1 VILKGG
7 AHNNL
12 EADAIPLK
20 AARHGATP
28 FKPWK
33 VNEGVDAEA
42 WALNDDVDLGAGLET
57 CECQEARLGRQI
69 ETGSTANHM
78 DAPSFSETIPTGW
91 TPIVT
96 SSISISMPP
105 RTNFRSK
112 NTLAATCTR
121 AASPKVR
128 SRTRYARWQLRTHR
142 ERCFGRQDHLNL
154 AVFEAC
160 PPAKRHA
167 EASSEADGATNA
179 DRWRRPNGEGELNIE
194 QLLLNRREE
203 RLTARDSEVRS
214 PYLYTFAWF
223 KHAPL
228 TPPSRLP
235 MQLSSLVTPRSPGSV
250 VASS

>member
-1 VILKGG
+1 MDRDQVHQTRTGLANGSRSGSSNPGG
-7 AHNNL
+7 
-12 EADAIPLK
+12 
-20 AARHGATP
+20 R
-28 FKPWK
+28 
-33 VNEGVDAEA
+33 
-42 WALNDDVDLGAGLET
+42 
-57 CECQEARLGRQI
+57 
-69 ETGSTANHM
+69 

-105 RTNFRSK
+105 RTNTRSK
-112 NTLAATCTR
+112 NTLAATCTQ
-121 AASPKVR
+121 AASPQVR

-203 RLTARDSEVRS
+203 RLTARDLEVRS